1 MAFEVNIPKL
11 GMTMS
16 EAKIVKW
23 VVREGE
29 KVEKGKIILTI
40 ETEKINWEVEAVA
53 SGLLHIL
60 VQEGNVAEVGAIV
73 GLIAESE
80 EELAKIQKEA
90 PTPGGT
96 RGAATPQEGLAP
108 VSADAISKKEAV
120 PSTPAARRLAKEL
133 GVELSM
139 VTGTGPGGRITEA
152 DVTKFHQEGPPLPKM
167 TPVAQE
173 MARQAGLDPSRIA
186 GIVGTGEGGKITKED
201 VKRALEPIRP
211 EEGVKGV
218 RSVPFSGMRK
228 AIAKNMYDSLHNTAQ
243 VTTFVEAD
251 VTETV
256 HYLKTVRE
264 HFKNDATVRISYNDI
279 MILMTSR
286 VLKQFPVMNSTVAGE
301 QILLH
306 DSVNMGIAVALD
318 EGLIVPVLRDAD
330 KKGLLQISRES
341 RELIQKAREGR
352 LSVDDVT
359 GGTFTVSNIGVF
371 DVDGGTPIL
380 NRPQTGILAVGRII
394 EKPAVYKG
402 EICIRSMMFLNL
414 TFDHRVV
421 DGAPSSQ
428 FLKTVVQYLNNPI
441 LVMS

>member
-1 MAFEVNIPKL
+1 MVFEVNIPKL

-53 SGLLHIL
+53 SGFLHIV

-80 EELAKIQKEA
+80 EELTKVQKES
-90 PTPGGT
+90 PTPEGM
-96 RGAATPQEGLAP
+96 RSGAAPEKGPAP
-108 VSADAISKKEAV
+108 VSADTIPKKEAA

-152 DVTKFHQEGPPLPKM
+152 DVTRFHQEGPSLPKM

-173 MARQAGLDPSRIA
+173 MARQAGLDPSVIA

-201 VKRALEPIRP
+201 VKRALEPISP
-211 EEGVKGV
+211 EKGAKGA
-218 RSVPFSGMRK
+218 RSILFAGMRK

-279 MILMTSR
+279 MILITSR

-301 QILLH
+301 EILLH

-352 LSVDDVT
+352 LNVDDVT

-441 LVMS
+441 LVMT